1 MRACPRGRT
10 SCGPRWNATPIFRT
24 WTDEPAGNEAAPIN
38 CASWYLAFAFCA
50 WDEGRLPTE
59 AEWNYAAV
67 GGNEQRAYPWGDEA
81 PSQELAVYGCDT
93 TMTVCP
99 IPSVGSKSPAGDGKW
114 GQADLAGSL
123 FEWVLDYHAD
133 LTETCNNCAALTDGG
148 YGRGSRGGGVLPR
161 RGDAQPDVPYRRAAG
176 EDAVVLRVP
185 LRAGRV
191 GGRRRYAVERHG
203 PAAGAHTRES
213 GRARSERVGRCLR
226 GGPSRISP
234 PRDASRRTVD
244 ADDREI
250 FGVFSLNCFSIFAL
264 HIVPRVEIGLPFP
277 DPPRDI
283 LPERMRVIECGG
295 EADLFRGLD
304 DVEVCGV
311 VDSIAFRNRF
321 GAPGL

>member
-1 MRACPRGRT
+1 MFFRALSVMAIPLVAAGACIPDVEPTAGVVVGGQFNRLNDARYPATVADFQLDRFEVTVGRFRQFVA
-10 SCGPRWNATPIFRT
+10 GYPATRPKAGAGAHPLIQGSGWDAAWDASLPAGQDELRASLECDPNFRT

-93 TMTVCP
+93 TTTVCP

-148 YGRGSRGGGVLPR
+148 YGRGSRGGAFSHTEETLSPT
-161 RGDAQPDVPYRRAAG
+161 YRIG
-176 EDAVVLRVP
+176 E
-185 LRAGRV
+185 
-191 GGRRRYAVERHG
+191 
-203 PAAGAHTRES
+203 
-213 GRARSERVGRCLR
+213 
-226 GGPSRISP
+226 
-234 PRDASRRTVD
+234 
-244 ADDREI
+244 
-250 FGVFSLNCFSIFAL
+250 
-264 HIVPRVEIGLPFP
+264 
-277 DPPRDI
+277 
-283 LPERMRVIECGG
+283 LPERTLSFYGFRCARG
-295 EADLFRGLD
+295 E
-304 DVEVCGV
+304 
-311 VDSIAFRNRF
+311 
-321 GAPGL
+321 